1 MVTIP
6 KAPASNTGAENA
18 FQAQDSGEKVKTG
31 IELRVDWLQA
41 TFKPDESDGTRYK
54 TVEDEP
60 GRLTGGVG
68 FTSGT
73 LDDYEI
79 GEYNTFDAEKPD
91 AIYEQGGIWD
101 IRRKRAVIEA
111 AVEKKMSQVVLAI
124 SLAMGVS
131 PEDWFELPRGRNGY
145 ARAIQGPNGSHV
157 DYAPIG
163 ESERFDFHV
172 TLSGKACGAV
182 GHERMVKLLQYMER
196 AGTKYTRIDI
206 VIDDFDKVMTPAG
219 LEEIIKVPKDG
230 DDALGEWVSH
240 ASKWLG
246 LEGGDM
252 GCGDDTADTI
262 YIGSPKSRNYLRV
275 YDKEAESKGEIPA
288 IRWELQC
295 RGESAETLGPLLAQ
309 GDWKIAIP
317 QRFVSFIDFRARDKK
332 HIGPRTRLGWWKKLV
347 EDAERANMYE
357 AKALKTLEDM
367 ADWAIKTAA
376 PTIAAIYQGTGE
388 NMAEMINFIN
398 DGTNRMKPRQKDA
411 VLAWQSSGKG
421 NLSLSSERVPHGL
434 DAKMKDASAA
444 LMGWV

>member
-1 MVTIP
+1 MVTMP

-18 FQAQDSGEKVKTG
+18 FQAQGSGEKVQTG

-41 TFKPDESDGTRYK
+41 TFKPDESDQTRYK

-60 GRLTGGVG
+60 GRLNGGVG
-68 FTSGT
+68 FTSGI

-91 AIYEQGGIWD
+91 AIYVQGGIWD

-124 SLAMGVS
+124 SLAMGVA

-145 ARAIQGPNGSHV
+145 ARAIQGPNDSHV

-163 ESERFDFHV
+163 DSERFDFHV
-172 TLSGKACGAV
+172 TLGGKACGAV

-196 AGTKYTRIDI
+196 AGAKYTRIDI
-206 VIDDFDKVMTPAG
+206 VMDDFDKVMTPAG

-240 ASKWLG
+240 ATDWLG
-246 LEGGDM
+246 LGGGKM
-252 GCGDDTADTI
+252 GCGDATEDTI

-275 YDKEAESKGEIPA
+275 YDKDAESKGETPA

-309 GDWKIAIP
+309 GDWNIAIP
-317 QRFVSFIDFRARDKK
+317 QRFVSFIDFRARDKER
-332 HIGPRTRLGWWKKLV
+332 IEARTRLGWWKMLV
-347 EDAERANMYE
+347 EDTKRANMYE

-367 ADWAIKTAA
+367 ADWAIKTVA
-376 PTIAAIYQGTGE
+376 PTIAAMYLGTGQ
-388 NMAEMINFIN
+388 NMAEMSNFIN
-398 DGTNRMKPRQKDA
+398 DGMNRMKPRQKDA
-411 VLAWQSSGKG
+411 VLAHLGSGKG
-421 NLSLSSERVPHGL
+421 NLSLSYDYGTLGL
-434 DAKMKDASAA
+434 DAKMKNASAA
-444 LMGWV
+444 YWSVD

>member
-41 TFKPDESDGTRYK
+41 TFKPDESDQIRYK
-54 TVEDEP
+54 NVEDEP

-145 ARAIQGPNGSHV
+145 ARAIQGPNGAHV
-157 DYAPIG
+157 DYVPIG
-163 ESERFDFHV
+163 DSERFDFHV
-172 TLSGKACGAV
+172 TLGGKACGAI
-182 GHERMVKLLQYMER
+182 GGERMVKLLQYMER
-196 AGTKYTRIDI
+196 AWAKYTRVDI
-206 VIDDFDKVMTPAG
+206 VIDDFDKVITPSG
-219 LEEIIKVPKDG
+219 VVKIVRVPKDG

-275 YDKEAESKGEIPA
+275 YDKDAESKGEIPA

-309 GDWKIAIP
+309 GDWKISIP

-367 ADWAIKTAA
+367 ADWAIKTVA
-376 PTIAAIYQGTGE
+376 PTFAAIYQGTGE
-388 NMAEMINFIN
+388 NMTEVINFIN

-421 NLSLSSERVPHGL
+421 KLSLSYESSPSGL
-434 DAKMKDASAA
+434 DAKIEGAKADFY
-444 LMGWV
+444 GKN